1 MKYAI
6 KILLLLFL
14 PVLLLVSCK
23 KDEHTL
29 GKILD
34 KSEIKFQVT
43 QDLAVDAGG
52 NTVILKNMTPGT
64 ISMWDYGTGTS
75 TRMTDTVRFAFQG
88 NYTIKFSAA
97 TDGGIVQ
104 MDSVVVKVTKENLSY
119 VTDQMWFDISGGP
132 GKQKAWVLDTEGKS
146 FAGPMTFF
154 DPTNFNTVWWDAGQG
169 IYPDNMAKGDYGVM
183 TFSLVGGPYFN
194 AVKPMEGN
202 ITQSGTYSLN
212 LAKKRLT
219 ITGGTILR
227 GYKPAKNGISGIN
240 WTYYEIIA
248 LTANTMRLGVYRDK
262 DVDGEGNALLVYN
275 FISKDYSDTYVAPVT
290 AKP

>member
-1 MKYAI
+1 MKHAI
-6 KILLLLFL
+6 KTLLLLFI
-14 PVLLLVSCK
+14 PVLLVVSCK

-29 GKILD
+29 GKPLD

-43 QDLAVDAGG
+43 QDLAADAGG

-104 MDSVVVKVTKENLSY
+104 MDSVIVKVTKENLSY

-132 GKQKAWVLDTEGKS
+132 GKQKSWVLDTDGK
-146 FAGPMTFF
+146 FFEGPMTFI
-154 DPTNFNTVWWDAGQG
+154 DPANFNTIWWDAGQG

-194 AVKPMEGN
+194 AVKPMEGG
-202 ITQSGTYSLN
+202 ITQNGTYSLN

-227 GYKPAKNGISGIN
+227 GYKPAKNGILGIN
-240 WTYYEIIA
+240 WTYYEIIT
-248 LTANTMRLGVYRDK
+248 LTANTLRLGVYRDK

-290 AKP
+290 TKP